1 MKDDR
6 EMIND
11 SHCDFRTAEL
21 NPELLSMPFK
31 VQTNWHVITGAPCS
45 GKSTLIDQLANRGFQ
60 TVPEPGRQYFE
71 QELATGRT
79 IEAIRE
85 DEVGCLNG
93 IANLTIEIEH
103 GLDANKVVFLDRGYP
118 DALAFCRVNGLNPNE
133 FLANCFHHRYASVF
147 LLDRFPVEQDGV
159 RAEDE
164 ATASFLDMWL
174 ARDYSALG
182 YSIVRVPVISIKDR
196 LAFILE
202 RLSDDGLI

>member
-6 EMIND
+6 EMIEN
-11 SHCDFRTAEL
+11 SHHDFRTAEL

-45 GKSTLIDQLANRGFQ
+45 GKSTLINQLANSGYL
-60 TVPEPGRQYFE
+60 TAPEPGQQYFE
-71 QELATGRT
+71 RELATGQT

-85 DEVGCLNG
+85 DVVGCLNG

-118 DALAFCRVNGLNPNE
+118 DALAFCRVYDLNPNE

-147 LLDRFPVEQDGV
+147 LLDRFPIEQDGV

-182 YSIVRVPVISIKDR
+182 YSVVRVPVISIKDR
-196 LAFILE
+196 LAFVLE
-202 RLSDDGLI
+202 RLSDDGFI